1 MIMEALYTVSQNFTI
16 EYQSFYNLIQTVYED
31 QEFEMFE
38 TDDELLNYCYG
49 VAGTVGEVLTPVLAE
64 QPNEETYRIARKQ
77 RSTSNNQYFKRR
89 RRRF

>member
-38 TDDELLNYCYG
+38 TDDELLNYM
-49 VAGTVGEVLTPVLAE
+49 A
-64 QPNEETYRIARKQ
+64 
-77 RSTSNNQYFKRR
+77 
-89 RRRF
+89 